1 MSPESS
7 LFWTVA
13 MLIGIGYVAGYV
25 TARLRDE
32 VRRDAA
38 RRAQIS
44 VNLRERVGSVHDT
57 IREQWG
63 RS

>member
-1 MSPESS
+1 MSAPAQ

-13 MLIGIGYVAGYV
+13 LLIGIGYVAGYI

-44 VNLRERVGSVHDT
+44 VNLQRTFHERVFGGE
-57 IREQWG
+57 R
-63 RS
+63 